1 MTNIYVGNLL
11 HSSTETELRNLFA
24 VHGTVENVNI
34 ISDRE
39 TGRPRGFAVV
49 EMANWDEAR
58 KAMAAL
64 NGSEFGG
71 RTLNINEAKPKS
83 TRPRSNG
90 IQRYGRTPSG
100 RSGGGRD
107 DYRGHARQPR
117 EPRW

>member
-39 TGRPRGFAVV
+39 TGRPRGFAFV

-83 TRPRSNG
+83 TR
-90 IQRYGRTPSG
+90 QRTST
-100 RSGGGRD
+100 
-107 DYRGHARQPR
+107 
-117 EPRW
+117 

>member
-39 TGRPRGFAVV
+39 TGRPRGFAFV

-71 RTLNINEAKPKS
+71 RSLNINEAKPKS
-83 TRPRSNG
+83 TP
-90 IQRYGRTPSG
+90 QRTST
-100 RSGGGRD
+100 
-107 DYRGHARQPR
+107 
-117 EPRW
+117 

>member
-39 TGRPRGFAVV
+39 TGRSRGFAFV

-71 RTLNINEAKPKS
+71 RPLNINEAKPKITRQRTS
-83 TRPRSNG
+83 T
-90 IQRYGRTPSG
+90 
-100 RSGGGRD
+100 
-107 DYRGHARQPR
+107 
-117 EPRW
+117 